1 MRKSWMVLVICC
13 ILPIITGCTEYD
25 QMTVQSEVIQVH
37 ADSPAM
43 LIANGNR
50 FTEVRESA
58 GSEFTIGEK
67 VGEVQEK
74 VASDVVPSSDYSS
87 NALEVGTEIY
97 SILEDPDIFL
107 AKVSGSNY
115 MIYISE

>member
-1 MRKSWMVLVICC
+1 MRKSWFILLICC
-13 ILPIITGCTEYD
+13 ILPIITGCAEYD

-37 ADSPAM
+37 ADSPSI

-50 FTEVRESA
+50 FTEVRETT
-58 GSEFTIGEK
+58 GSEFTIDGK
-67 VGEVQEK
+67 VGEVQEN
-74 VASDVVPSSDYSS
+74 VGRDVIPSNHLSS
-87 NALEVGTEIY
+87 NALAAGTEIY

-107 AKVSGSNY
+107 AKVSGSSY

>member
-1 MRKSWMVLVICC
+1 MRKSWIVLLICC

-25 QMTVQSEVIQVH
+25 QMTVQSEIIQVH
-37 ADSPAM
+37 ADSPSI

-50 FTEVRESA
+50 FTEVRETT

-67 VGEVQEK
+67 VGEVQEY
-74 VASDVVPSSDYSS
+74 VGQDVVPSNNLSS
-87 NALEVGTEIY
+87 NALAAGTEIY
-97 SILEDPDIFL
+97 SINEDPDIYL
-107 AKVSGSNY
+107 AKISSGSY

>member
-1 MRKSWMVLVICC
+1 MQKSWAVLLICC

-25 QMTVQSEVIQVH
+25 QMTVQSEIIQVH
-37 ADSPAM
+37 ADSPSI

-50 FTEVRESA
+50 FTEVRETT

-67 VGEVQEK
+67 VGEVQEN
-74 VASDVVPSSDYSS
+74 VGPDVVPSNNFSS
-87 NALEVGTEIY
+87 NGLEVGTEIY
-97 SILEDPDIFL
+97 SIIEDPDIYL
-107 AKVSGSNY
+107 AKISGGSY